1 MLFIKIM
8 VETCYE
14 IIFESIGKAHM
25 GFKCFLLFMRGSRKF
40 CQKGYTFD
48 NV

>member
-1 MLFIKIM
+1 MLFIKVI

-25 GFKCFLLFMRGSRKF
+25 CFKCGFYYSCADPESL
-40 CQKGYTFD
+40 
-48 NV
+48 